1 MIFSG
6 KTVSE
11 GVALG
16 RIEFYRKKDADVI
29 RAQVDD
35 TEAEIAR
42 FEQAKEDAK
51 REIAKIYEKALAE
64 MGEAGAA
71 IFEVHQMLLD
81 DLNFVDAVTEL
92 IEKEKVSAEYAV
104 KATCDHFSA
113 MFEVMDNEYM
123 QARAADVRDIGSQV
137 IAKLRETVQAAH
149 GEKRTV
155 AEKCVRKQAAYGSGR
170 PEATGGSAEEQAAYD
185 DEKKSA
191 TVTAE
196 ESAGEPPV
204 CANSEPVILAAD
216 ELAPSELARFDRSR
230 ILALV
235 TRSDSVNSHT
245 AILARTMK
253 LPALTGVEFGDNFG
267 GRMQSDERRKFDEQT
282 WLDSGTGLGGH
293 MAIVDGSAGV
303 LIVDPDE
310 ATLEKYRAKQKEETQ
325 RERLL
330 SELRDKETVTRDGR
344 RIRLCANIG
353 GVDDADAALR
363 DGADG
368 IGLFRTEFLY
378 LGADDFP
385 GEEEQFE
392 AYRVVAE
399 KMDGRKVI
407 IRTLDIGADKR
418 ADYFHLPH
426 EANPALG
433 LRGIRVSLERP
444 DIFKIQLRAILRA
457 SCYGNVA
464 VMYPMIISVDAARRA
479 KQITEE
485 VRKELD
491 AQNIPHG
498 EVEQGIMIETPAAVW
513 LSKELA
519 GEVDFFSIG
528 TNDLTQYMLA
538 ADRQDPG
545 LDAFYDPCHPAVL
558 GAVRAVVENAHK
570 SGIWAGIC
578 GELAADTSFTE
589 EFLRMGVDELSVAPA
604 HILDVRAAV
613 RACTL

>member
-16 RIEFYRKKDADVI
+16 RIEFYRKKDADVV

-92 IEKEKVSAEYAV
+92 IEKEKVGAEYAV
-104 KATCDHFSA
+104 RATCDHFSA
-113 MFEVMDNEYM
+113 MFEAMDNEYM

-137 IAKLRETVQAAH
+137 IAKLRGTVQMKH
-149 GEKRTV
+149 EDEKHVPTEESV
-155 AEKCVRKQAAYGSGR
+155 EKQAEHNEGKA
-170 PEATGGSAEEQAAYD
+170 EAT
-185 DEKKSA
+185 
-191 TVTAE
+191 TAE
-196 ESAGEPPV
+196 RNV
-204 CANSEPVILAAD
+204 REPVILLAD

-235 TRSDSVNSHT
+235 TRCGSVNSHT

-253 LPALTGVEFGDNFG
+253 LPALTGVEFGEG
-267 GRMQSDERRKFDEQT
+267 
-282 WLDSGTGLGGH
+282 LDGH
-293 MAIVDGSAGV
+293 MAIIDGSAG
-303 LIVDPDE
+303 LLLVDPDE
-310 ATLEKYRAKQKEETQ
+310 ATLEKYRTKQKEETQ
-325 RERLL
+325 RERFL

-385 GEEEQFE
+385 SEEEQFE
-392 AYRVVAE
+392 AYRAVAE
-399 KMDGRKVI
+399 KMQGRRVI
-407 IRTLDIGADKR
+407 LRTLDIGADKR

-444 DIFKIQLRAILRA
+444 DVFKTQLRAILRA
-457 SCYGNVA
+457 SHYGNVA
-464 VMYPMIISVDAARRA
+464 VMYPMIISVDEVRRA
-479 KQITEE
+479 KQIAEE
-485 VRKELD
+485 VREELD
-491 AQNIPHG
+491 AQNIPYG

-558 GAVRAVVENAHK
+558 GAVRTVVENAHK

-578 GELAADTSFTE
+578 GELAADTSLTE

-604 HILDVRAAV
+604 HILAVRAAV
-613 RACTL
+613 RECTF